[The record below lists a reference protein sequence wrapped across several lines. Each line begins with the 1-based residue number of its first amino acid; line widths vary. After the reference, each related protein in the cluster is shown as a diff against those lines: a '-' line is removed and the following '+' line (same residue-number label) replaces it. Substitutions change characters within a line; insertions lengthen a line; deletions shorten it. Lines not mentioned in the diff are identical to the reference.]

1 MRQILSFVSVTAT
14 AALAWLALPAPAFAQ
29 QAPAAAGP
37 IPFTQHVLDN
47 GLTLLV
53 HEDHKAPIVAVNVW
67 YHVGSKNEP
76 EGRTGFAHLFEHLM
90 FNGSE
95 HVDTD
100 YFEVLEPLGATDL
113 NGTTNQDRTNY
124 FQNVPTSALDL
135 ALWMESDRMGHLLG
149 AIDQAKLDEQRG
161 VVQNEKR
168 QGENQPYG
176 KVWTEIYHSSYPA
189 GHPYRHTV
197 IGSMEDL
204 DAASLEDVQ
213 EWFRTYYGPQNAVLV
228 IAGDVDAA
236 TAIEKVET
244 YFGDIPPG
252 PPIARHTAWAA
263 PRSGEHRHAMQD
275 RVPHARVYLVW
286 NVPEWKAAA
295 YTDLDLVAG
304 ILSQGKNSRLYRRL
318 VYEDQIASNASAYV
332 SGREIGSQFV
342 ITATVQP
349 DAEIATVE
357 AVLREELDRFL
368 ADGPTDEE
376 LERVK
381 TLERAS
387 FLRGIERIGGFGG
400 KSDRLAQG
408 AVYAGDPAFY
418 LTQNERIES
427 ATADR
432 LQETAREWLSE
443 GVFVLEVQPFP
454 QLMAADDGA
463 DRSAMPAVGAPPVPQ
478 FPEVQRATLS
488 NGLEV
493 VLAERNDLPLVR
505 MQLLVDAGF
514 AADPG
519 SQPGLA
525 SMTAAMLDEGT
536 EKLDALEIAE
546 RLDLLGASIG
556 SGANLDLNTV
566 SLSALRENL
575 EASLELFVDVIRNPA
590 FPQSDLDRLRKQRL
604 SRIQQEEAQPMGMA
618 MRVLPPLLY
627 GSGHAYSQP
636 LTGSGTVASVE
647 AMTRE
652 DLQRF
657 HDRWYAPNNA
667 TLVVAGDVSLAEITG
682 MLEET
687 FASWDRSEVPTKRVT
702 SAQTASGARVY
713 ILDKPGAPQSM
724 IMAAQLIPPTANPDE
739 IAFETMNTVLG
750 GAFISRINMNLR
762 EDKHWSYGAFSFAW
776 DAAGQRPFVVLA
788 QVQTDRTAE
797 SLTEIRNEITEI
809 RGPRPVTDEEIAWA
823 VDNLALSLPGNW
835 ETIGAVGGSLSEI
848 VRFGLPDD
856 YFETYAGEIRNVTPA
871 QASAVAR
878 SFLDPDRMVWVV
890 VGDRSEIE
898 ESIRDLDFGPVEVLE
913 LDSPDPQP
921 VAMID

>member
-1 MRQILSFVSVTAT
+1 MRQILSIVSVAAAT
-14 AALAWLALPAPAFAQ
+14 ALGLIVLPGRAAAQ
-29 QAPAAAGP
+29 QAALEVP
-37 IPFTQHVLDN
+37 IPFTQHVLEN

-213 EWFRTYYGPQNAVLV
+213 AWFKTYYGPQNAVLV
-228 IAGDVDAA
+228 VAGDVEVE
-236 TAIEKVET
+236 TAIRKVET

-252 PPIARHTAWAA
+252 PPIARHTEWIA
-263 PRSGEHRHAMQD
+263 PRRGEHRHWMQD

-286 NVPEWKAAA
+286 NVPEWKSEA
-295 YTDLDLVAG
+295 YTDLDLAASV
-304 ILSQGKNSRLYRRL
+304 LSWGKNSRLYRRL
-318 VYEDQIASNASAYV
+318 VYEDQVATNASAYV

-342 ITATVQP
+342 ISATVQP
-349 DAEIATVE
+349 DADLETVE
-357 AVLREELDRFL
+357 ATLREELSRFL
-368 ADGPTDEE
+368 AEGPTEEE

-418 LTQNERIES
+418 LKQNGRIES
-427 ATADR
+427 ATTDR
-432 LQETAREWLSE
+432 VRETAREWLSD
-443 GVFVLEVQPFP
+443 GVFVLEVHPFP
-454 QLMAADDGA
+454 ELTASATGA
-463 DRSAMPAVGAPPVPQ
+463 DRSSMPAVSAPPVPH
-478 FPEVQRATLS
+478 FPEVQRTTLD

-493 VLAERNDLPLVR
+493 VLAERSDLPLVR

-514 AADPG
+514 AADPP
-519 SQPGLA
+519 SRPGLA

-536 EKLDALEIAE
+536 ESRDALEIAE
-546 RLDLLGASIG
+546 QLDLLGASIG

-566 SLSALRENL
+566 SLSALKETL
-575 EASLELFVDVIRNPA
+575 EPSLELFADVIRHPA
-590 FPQSDLDRLRKQRL
+590 FSQSDLDRLRKQRL
-604 SRIQQEEAQPMGMA
+604 SQIQQEKAQPLGMA

-627 GSGHAYSQP
+627 GGGHAYSQP

-647 AMTRE
+647 SMDRR

-657 HDRWYAPNNA
+657 HEAWYTPNNA
-667 TLVVAGDVSLAEITG
+667 TLVVAGDVSLREITSL
-682 MLEET
+682 LERS
-687 FASWDRSEVPTKRVT
+687 FADWRANEVPGKNLTNVPV
-702 SAQTASGARVY
+702 ASGARVY
-713 ILDKPGAPQSM
+713 IVDKPGAPQSM
-724 IMAAQLIPPTANPDE
+724 IMAAQLIPATANPDE
-739 IAFETMNTVLG
+739 IAFEAMNTVLG

-762 EDKHWSYGAFSFAW
+762 EDKHWSYGARTFAW
-776 DAAGQRPFVVLA
+776 DAAG
-788 QVQTDRTAE
+788 
-797 SLTEIRNEITEI
+797 
-809 RGPRPVTDEEIAWA
+809 
-823 VDNLALSLPGNW
+823 
-835 ETIGAVGGSLSEI
+835 
-848 VRFGLPDD
+848 
-856 YFETYAGEIRNVTPA
+856 
-871 QASAVAR
+871 
-878 SFLDPDRMVWVV
+878 
-890 VGDRSEIE
+890 
-898 ESIRDLDFGPVEVLE
+898 
-913 LDSPDPQP
+913 
-921 VAMID
+921 